1 MSYTQPP
8 KHHTPDLKA
17 EEKGVHISQSVY
29 MASEEF
35 NALRKELYD
44 NWRAEPAS
52 VAGESGHALW
62 YYSGLMV
69 SDPVA
74 FVEIM
79 ALETGLPL
87 IFDSANE
94 AQICLQILNA
104 LRVKRGVT
112 GL

>member
-1 MSYTQPP
+1 MTAPAP
-8 KHHTPDLKA
+8 KHIVPDLDA
-17 EEKGVHISQSVY
+17 EKKGVHVSNSVY
-29 MASEEF
+29 FASEEF

-44 NWRAEPAS
+44 YWRAEPAS

-62 YYSGLMV
+62 YYSGLMIT
-69 SDPVA
+69 DPVA

-94 AQICLQILNA
+94 AGVCLQILNA
-104 LRVKRGVT
+104 LRKKRGVT